1 MQVTKIS
8 ATQKLQKKK
17 LVCAYARVSNDKDS
31 MLHSLSAQV
40 QYYKEY
46 ISSNDDWLFVK
57 VYYDE
62 GISGTKE
69 DRPAFMQMV
78 EDAKEGKIDLI
89 ITKSISR
96 FARNTLTL
104 LETVRE
110 LKSHNVDVYFEEQRI
125 HSISSD
131 GELMLTILASYAQE
145 EARSVSENM
154 KWRIKKDFEQ
164 GVIWGSKDQLGYR
177 IVDRKLVLVPD
188 EVELVRKIYN
198 LYLEGYGVQSIAKRL
213 NQDGDKSINGNSW
226 HKSMIL
232 LVLKNINY
240 TGDLLLQ
247 KTFRESYLTKK
258 KHYNKGEQN
267 QYLVEDDHEPI
278 ISKEMF
284 YEVQRTLTE
293 RAKRFK
299 TSNKPNNINLFTG
312 LIRCGICKKNYR
324 RKKGT
329 VRWIWTCATFNVYGK
344 AYCNSKSIPEETL
357 IDITK
362 KVLKTDDLTIELI
375 KQKIEYIDA
384 LDGNR
389 LVYHLRNGNI
399 VEMSWQALSRRDC
412 WTPEMKEQARQRA
425 LEQMKAKEGANN
437 G

>member
-46 ISSNDDWLFVK
+46 ISNNDDWLFVK

-78 EDAKEGKIDLI
+78 QDAKEGKIDLI

-96 FARNTLTL
+96 FARNTLKL

-110 LKSHNVDVYFEEQRI
+110 LKSYNVDVYFEEQRI
-125 HSISSD
+125 HSISND

-164 GVIWGSKDQLGYR
+164 GMIWGSKDQLGYKL
-177 IVDRKLVLVPD
+177 VDRKLVIVPG
-188 EVELVRKIYN
+188 EAELVRKIFN
-198 LYLEGYGVQSIAKRL
+198 LYLEGYGVQSIANRL
-213 NQDGDKSINGNSW
+213 NRDGDKSINGNNW
-226 HKSMIL
+226 HRSMVL

-247 KTFRESYLTKK
+247 KTFRENYLTKK
-258 KHYNKGEQN
+258 KHYNNGEQN

-278 ISKEMF
+278 ISKELF
-284 YEVQRTLTE
+284 YEVQRTITE

-299 TSNKPNNINLFTG
+299 ISNEPNNINLFTG

-329 VRWIWTCATFNVYGK
+329 VRWFWTCATFNVYGK
-344 AYCNSKSIPEETL
+344 VYCNSRSIPEETL
-357 IDITK
+357 IEITK
-362 KVLKTDDLTIELI
+362 KILETEELTNELI
-375 KQKIEYIDA
+375 KEKVEYIEV

-389 LVYHLRNGNI
+389 LVYHLHNGT
-399 VEMSWQALSRRDC
+399 VEEMVWQDLSRRDC
-412 WTPEMKEQARQRA
+412 WTPEMKEKARQRTIK
-425 LEQMKAKEGANN
+425 QMQVKEGANN

>member
-8 ATQKLQKKK
+8 ATQKLKKKK

-46 ISSNDDWLFVK
+46 ISSNEDWLFVK

-69 DRPAFMQMV
+69 DRPAFRQMIQ
-78 EDAKEGKIDLI
+78 DAKDGKIDLI

-110 LKSHNVDVYFEEQRI
+110 LKTYNVDVYFEEQRI

-164 GVIWGSKDQLGYR
+164 GMLWGSKDQLGYK
-177 IVDRKLVLVPD
+177 IVDRKLVIVPI
-188 EVELVRKIYN
+188 EVELVRKIFN
-198 LYLEGYGVQSIAKRL
+198 LYLEGYGVQAIANRL
-213 NQDGDKSINGNSW
+213 NNDGDKSIHGNKW
-226 HKSMIL
+226 HKSTVA
-232 LVLKNINY
+232 LVLKNVNY

-247 KTFRESYLTKK
+247 KTFRENFITKK
-258 KHYNKGEQN
+258 TKLNRGEQN

-284 YEVQRTLTE
+284 YEVQRIFLE
-293 RAKRFK
+293 RQKRFK
-299 TSNKPNNINLFTG
+299 TSHSANEVHLFTG

-324 RKKGT
+324 RKKGN
-329 VRWIWTCATFNVYGK
+329 VRWFWTCATFNTYGK
-344 AYCNSKSIPEETL
+344 AYCSSKSIPEEIL
-357 IDITK
+357 IEITK
-362 KVLKTDDLTIELI
+362 KVLGMEDLTIDVVKKNI
-375 KQKIEYIDA
+375 KYIEA

-389 LVYHLRNGNI
+389 LVYYLQNGAV
-399 VEMSWQALSRRDC
+399 VEMVWQDLSRRDS
-412 WTPEMKEQARQRA
+412 WTPEMKEQARQRSLKIY
-425 LEQMKAKEGANN
+425 LETEGANN

>member
-46 ISSNDDWLFVK
+46 ISSNEDWLFVK

-69 DRPAFMQMV
+69 DRPAFRQMV
-78 EDAKEGKIDLI
+78 QDAKDGKIDLI

-110 LKSHNVDVYFEEQRI
+110 LKSYNVDVYFEEQHI

-164 GVIWGSKDQLGYR
+164 GMLWGSKNQLGYR
-177 IVDRKLVLVPD
+177 IVDRKLVIVPS
-188 EVELVRKIYN
+188 EVELVRKIFN
-198 LYLEGYGVQSIAKRL
+198 LYLEGYGVQAIANHL
-213 NQDGDKSINGNSW
+213 NDDGDKSINGGKW
-226 HKSMIL
+226 HKSMVL
-232 LVLKNINY
+232 LILKNINY

-267 QYLVEDDHEPI
+267 QYLVENDHEPI

-284 YEVQRTLTE
+284 YEVQRIFLE
-293 RAKRFK
+293 RQKRFK
-299 TSNKPNNINLFTG
+299 ISHKPNEVYLFTG
-312 LIRCGICKKNYR
+312 LIQCGNCKKNYR
-324 RKKGT
+324 RKKGN
-329 VRWIWTCATFNVYGK
+329 VRWFWTCATFNVYGK

-357 IDITK
+357 INITK
-362 KVLKTDDLTIELI
+362 RVLGTEELTVELVKSQIKFIE
-375 KQKIEYIDA
+375 A
-384 LDGNR
+384 LDSNR
-389 LVYHLRNGNI
+389 LVYHLQNDGI
-399 VEMSWQALSRRDC
+399 VEMVWQDLSRRDC

-425 LEQMKAKEGANN
+425 IKQMKAKEGANN